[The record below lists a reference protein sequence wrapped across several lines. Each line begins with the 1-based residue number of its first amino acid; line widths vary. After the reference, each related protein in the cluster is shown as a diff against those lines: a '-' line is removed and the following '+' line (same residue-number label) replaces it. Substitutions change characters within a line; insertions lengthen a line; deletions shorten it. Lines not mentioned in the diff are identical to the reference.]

1 MPLPPRVLD
10 LEGRTV
16 QYKGSAELGS
26 YEVRLEY
33 VCKATAGCNNRT
45 FTLRWAVFQEPAPAP
60 ASLPPPPPP
69 PYRPIPPTALVPSS
83 GASELERRAMYAE
96 LERGW
101 GTWDHRSSMTWALL
115 PEGFALRL
123 GLVRLSTGA
132 VLQSSDNLIV
142 TTPIHPTVAYPDP
155 DFALRAGLHSLDN
168 RFAELSVTWR
178 GDRGGGQ
185 SGGSDA
191 TAINVSIAATVDAT
205 DSSQLTVVATVNNGH
220 AVNASD
226 YALLVCP
233 LFMFGRTGEVEVEVE
248 VEAGAGVI
256 TGTAAG
262 LRKRSVTVLQ
272 GRAISAQA
280 LPPAARAQLT
290 NYTDGSG
297 DGVYMAIG
305 LGGGG
310 GGGSSDG
317 SDRAVAG
324 GGGGGAIFSTDAGM
338 AVSAAQA
345 RTKSY
350 RAAEAAT
357 LDKYGPEWGEVKDAV
372 QTSLMWSLMYD
383 PKLSLLAPSYAGVS
397 GLGGDPDT
405 IQVDGGSTEVRQL
418 QHLILLFFYS
428 FGPFLPRFSTPSVM
442 PRVTYPGTLLGAHAH
457 WVLICACNPMPICAL
472 RVFRASL
479 SGTSPSCRTCSAST
493 RSSWRCPT

>member
-1 MPLPPRVLD
+1 
-10 LEGRTV
+10 
-16 QYKGSAELGS
+16 
-26 YEVRLEY
+26 
-33 VCKATAGCNNRT
+33 
-45 FTLRWAVFQEPAPAP
+45 
-60 ASLPPPPPP
+60 
-69 PYRPIPPTALVPSS
+69 
-83 GASELERRAMYAE
+83 MYAR

-132 VLQSSDNLIV
+132 VLQYSDNTVV
-142 TTPIHPTVAYPDP
+142 TTPVHAGPTTPYPDP
-155 DFALRAGLHSLDN
+155 YFALKVGLHSLDN
-168 RFAELSVTWR
+168 AFAELSVTWR
-178 GDRGGGQ
+178 GDGGGGQ
-185 SGGSDA
+185 RGGVDPN
-191 TAINVSIAATVDAT
+191 AINVSIAATVDGA
-205 DSSQLTVVATVNNGH
+205 DRSQLTVVATVNNGH

-233 LFMFGRTGEVEVEVE
+233 LFMFGRTGGVEVEVK
-248 VEAGAGVI
+248 AGGGVI

-272 GRAISAQA
+272 GRPISAQA

-290 NYTDGSG
+290 NYTDGHS

-305 LGGGG
+305 LGGDGG
-310 GGGSSDG
+310 GGG
-317 SDRAVAG
+317 G
-324 GGGGGAIFSTDAGM
+324 GMTQQMTQHGGAIFSTDAGM
-338 AVSAAQA
+338 VASAAIA
-345 RTKSY
+345 KTETG

-357 LDKYGPEWGEVKDAV
+357 LDKYGPEWGEVADAV

-405 IQVDGGSTEVRQL
+405 IQVDGGTTEVLTRNCQ
-418 QHLILLFFYS
+418 FFRH
-428 FGPFLPRFSTPSVM
+428 FGSHYTTRCTVPAPRGPCD
-442 PRVTYPGTLLGAHAH
+442 TLYFVPCSLDADWCSATRYF
-457 WVLICACNPMPICAL
+457 CPI

-479 SGTSPSCRTCSAST
+479 SGTSPLWRTCSAST
-493 RSSWRCPT
+493 RSSWHCPT